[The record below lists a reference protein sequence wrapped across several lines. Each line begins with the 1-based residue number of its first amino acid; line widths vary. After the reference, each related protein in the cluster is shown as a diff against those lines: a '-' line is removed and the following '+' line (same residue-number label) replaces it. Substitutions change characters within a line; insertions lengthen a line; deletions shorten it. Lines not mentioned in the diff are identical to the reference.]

1 MARSAPIT
9 GITDSE
15 LYTDVRSA
23 MERLAACRQSF
34 ADAAGKLAQL
44 LTPEHIQEVTRV
56 SYGGGLAI
64 YKDPHRYLGNPVQ
77 PITWFPGV
85 MIT

>member
-44 LTPEHIQEVTRV
+44 LTPEHIQEVTRATTLTISEV
-56 SYGGGLAI
+56 
-64 YKDPHRYLGNPVQ
+64 DPS
-77 PITWFPGV
+77 TWNLPQYRN
-85 MIT
+85 I

>member
-44 LTPEHIQEVTRV
+44 LTPEHIQEVTRHHV
-56 SYGGGLAI
+56 ESYLDI
-64 YKDPHRYLGNPVQ
+64 INK
-77 PITWFPGV
+77 
-85 MIT
+85 

>member
-44 LTPEHIQEVTRV
+44 LTPEHIQEVTRQRAC
-56 SYGGGLAI
+56 SESSGLWENETEE
-64 YKDPHRYLGNPVQ
+64 G
-77 PITWFPGV
+77 
-85 MIT
+85 

>member
-44 LTPEHIQEVTRV
+44 LTPEHIQEVTRLLNYQQCRHAKGCKQSGHV
-56 SYGGGLAI
+56 ES
-64 YKDPHRYLGNPVQ
+64 
-77 PITWFPGV
+77 
-85 MIT
+85 